1 MAGQWRNDIGAHA
14 RRFGNRYRPNNRGDR
29 HIAGGIGRF
38 AGRCAK
44 RPLSIA
50 FGRIVGSNIY
60 NIGAI
65 LRIVAPAPIPPVMVL
80 RDWIAM
86 VGAALLR
93 LMFSFTGRKVT
104 RLEGVVLTAQDGVSC
119 WFLLSAAP
127 AAG

>member
-1 MAGQWRNDIGAHA
+1 M
-14 RRFGNRYRPNNRGDR
+14 
-29 HIAGGIGRF
+29 
-38 AGRCAK
+38 
-44 RPLSIA
+44 
-50 FGRIVGSNIY
+50 
-60 NIGAI
+60 
-65 LRIVAPAPIPPVMVL
+65 